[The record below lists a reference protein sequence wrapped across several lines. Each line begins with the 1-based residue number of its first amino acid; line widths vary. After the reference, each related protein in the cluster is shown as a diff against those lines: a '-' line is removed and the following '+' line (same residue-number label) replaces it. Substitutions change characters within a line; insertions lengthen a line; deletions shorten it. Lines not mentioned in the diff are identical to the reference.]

1 MNIEVLE
8 RSFACIK
15 PHATEFVAS
24 FYSNLFT
31 DYPQVK
37 PLFANSNMTEQGKHL
52 MSALIL
58 VIDNLHKP
66 DVLTD
71 TLKHLGAKHVKY
83 GTIREHYPMVGTSLL
98 KTFKS
103 YLGTDWTLQ
112 VEQSWTD
119 AYEAISSVMLEG
131 TKNM

>member
-8 RSFACIK
+8 RSFAWIK
-15 PHATEFVAS
+15 PHTTEFAAS

-52 MSALIL
+52 MSALVL
-58 VIDNLHKP
+58 LIDNLHKP
-66 DVLTD
+66 DVLTE
-71 TLKHLGAKHVKY
+71 TLKRLGAKHLKY
-83 GTIREHYPMVGTSLL
+83 GTIREHYPMVGKSLL

-103 YLGTDWTLQ
+103 YLGTDWTLE
-112 VEQSWTD
+112 VEESWTD
-119 AYEAISSVMLEG
+119 AYEAISNVMLEG
-131 TKNM
+131 TKDM